1 MRNGR
6 VRKILDASAFGPAWA
21 VAGALLAAFCG
32 LGGWAR
38 AQAQSPQGSAVTRG
52 GDLARLVCS
61 DCHVV
66 ASDQDFP
73 PVLQPP
79 APSFLDIANRP
90 GTTATSLRQF
100 ILTTHWSMKSARVTM
115 PNPKMRPEDAAVLAA
130 YIMSLRNA
138 SPRQGR

>member
-1 MRNGR
+1 
-6 VRKILDASAFGPAWA
+6 VRTIAWA
-21 VAGALLAAFCG
+21 LPAVLATLCACG
-32 LGGWAR
+32 R
-38 AQAQSPQGSAVTRG
+38 AQARNPPETSVARG

-66 ASDQDFP
+66 AADQDFP

-90 GTTATSLRQF
+90 GTTAKSLRQF
-100 ILTTHWSMKSARVTM
+100 ILTTHWNMKSARVTM

>member
-1 MRNGR
+1 MRTIACALAAVLATLCACGR
-6 VRKILDASAFGPAWA
+6 VQARNPPDTS
-21 VAGALLAAFCG
+21 VA
-32 LGGWAR
+32 
-38 AQAQSPQGSAVTRG
+38 RG

-66 ASDQDFP
+66 AADQDFA

-90 GTTATSLRQF
+90 GTTAKSLRQF
-100 ILTTHWSMKSARVTM
+100 ILTTHWNMKSARVTM